1 MILFQRVLAA
11 FMCVTCLGG
20 SHAAARQNQP
30 PNIILIVA
38 DDLGYNELG
47 SYGQLK
53 IKTPNL
59 DRLAAEGMRFT
70 QFYSGSPVC
79 APSRCT
85 LLTGKH
91 PGHALI
97 RDNKEVGKWGP
108 QEPEGQWPLAA
119 KEITIAE
126 MLKPAGYSSGAF
138 GKWGLGGPGSQ
149 GHPNFQGFDS
159 FYGYLCQRVAHNY
172 YPTHLWRNHDV
183 DILENNHYFPAH
195 QRLKE
200 ELESEHEYAR
210 YSGGDYAPTQIAAEA
225 LNFIRKNKDGPFF
238 LYYPTVIPHLALQAP
253 QEFIDL
259 YPRDWD
265 DKHYLGNQGYLPTP
279 RPNATYAAMITYM
292 DYNIGLMLDLI
303 DELGLTQNT
312 IVIFTSD
319 NGTTYA
325 GGVDMKFFNSLGN
338 LRGRKGDL
346 YEGGI
351 RVPFIARWPG
361 HIPPGTVSDHLAAFW
376 DIMPTLADLSGTQ
389 SPADADGLSFVPTL
403 LGQSDQP
410 QPEYLYWEFAGYGGQ
425 QAVRIGKY
433 KAIRRDLKKGNKTFA
448 LYDLSQDIGEQNDI
462 ADQHPQIMAQV
473 RQIVQKAR
481 EPSALFPLPVA
492 DD

>member
-1 MILFQRVLAA
+1 MKLSPRVLAA
-11 FMCVTCLGG
+11 LFCITYLGV
-20 SHAAARQNQP
+20 SPAAAAQIQP

-47 SYGQLK
+47 SYGQKK

-91 PGHALI
+91 PGHAQI

-108 QEPEGQWPLAA
+108 EEPEGQWPLAA
-119 KEITIAE
+119 EETTIAE
-126 MLKPAGYSSGAF
+126 MLKPAAYISGAF

-149 GHPNFQGFDS
+149 GHPNFQGFDN

-183 DILENNHYFPAH
+183 DVLDNNDYFPAH

-200 ELESEHEYAR
+200 PLESESEYAR
-210 YSGGDYAPTQIAAEA
+210 YSGGDYAPTEIAAEA
-225 LNFIRKNKDGPFF
+225 LNFIRDNKDGPFF
-238 LYYPTVIPHLALQAP
+238 LYYPTVIPHVALQAP
-253 QEFIDL
+253 QEFIDM

-265 DKHYLGNQGYLPTP
+265 EKHYLGNQGYLPTP

-292 DYNIGLMLDLI
+292 DHNIGLMLDLVN
-303 DELGLTQNT
+303 DLGLAENT
-312 IVIFTSD
+312 VVIFTSD

-325 GGVDMKFFNSLGN
+325 GGVDMKFFDSLGD

-351 RVPFIARWPG
+351 RVPLIARWPG
-361 HIPPGTVSDHLAAFW
+361 KIKPGTVSDHLAAFW
-376 DIMPTLADLSGTQ
+376 DIMPTIAELSG
-389 SPADADGLSFVPTL
+389 SKAPAQTDGLSFAPTL
-403 LGQSDQP
+403 LGHANQP
-410 QPEYLYWEFAGYGGQ
+410 QPDYLYWEFPGYGGQ
-425 QAVRIGKY
+425 QAVRFGNY
-433 KAIRRDLKKGNKTFA
+433 KAIRRDMKKGNESIA

-462 ADQHPQIMAQV
+462 ADRRPQIMQRV
-473 RQIVQKAR
+473 REIMKEAH
-481 EPSALFPLPVA
+481 EPSAMFPLPIA
-492 DD
+492 DN